1 MDSTLCWW
9 EARTSAMMPVSE
21 VAPQPI
27 VLDPDAA
34 DIAHAASGDPRAF
47 ARLVDR
53 HLGPVHRLAWR
64 SLGND
69 ADAQEVAQETFLRA
83 FTGLPDW
90 RHGQARFST
99 WLYRVAFNL
108 CQDRLRQRRDW
119 LPVEEVELVDPGTT
133 PDQALERRQRLLRI
147 EDALIRL
154 PQRQREAL
162 LLCHYEGLSNIDA
175 AAVLDV
181 SVAALES
188 LLARARRNLR
198 ALLPDDVVPSV
209 TATTLN
215 PPEPKP

>member
-1 MDSTLCWW
+1 
-9 EARTSAMMPVSE
+9 MMPVSE
-21 VAPQPI
+21 AAPQST
-27 VLDPDAA
+27 VFDPDAA
-34 DIAHAASGDPRAF
+34 DIARAATGDPGAF

-83 FTGLPDW
+83 FTSLPNW
-90 RHGQARFST
+90 RHQQARFST

-119 LPVEEVELVDPGTT
+119 LPVEEVELIDPAAT
-133 PDQALERRQRLLRI
+133 PDQALERQQRVVRI
-147 EDALIRL
+147 EDALVKL

-162 LLCHYEGLSNIDA
+162 LLCHYEGLSNAEA
-175 AAVLDV
+175 AAVLEV

-188 LLARARRNLR
+188 LLARARRTLR
-198 ALLPDDVVPSV
+198 VWLPDDVVPSV
-209 TATTLN
+209 TTSTVSPL
-215 PPEPKP
+215 EPKS